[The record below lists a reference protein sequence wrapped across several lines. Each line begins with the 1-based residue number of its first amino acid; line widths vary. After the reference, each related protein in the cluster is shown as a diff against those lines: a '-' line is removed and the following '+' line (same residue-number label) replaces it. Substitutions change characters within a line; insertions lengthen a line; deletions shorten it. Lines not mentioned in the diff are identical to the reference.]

1 MFINHLLLG
10 LVIVLTMGCN
20 PHRADSESHQ
30 HETGTANKGT
40 ETGTTTLTL
49 NAGKKWKLDE
59 PTRENI
65 RLIRQAFEKEAE
77 LTRPDYKTLAADL
90 QVRSNKLVSECK
102 MSGKDHDMLHLWL
115 TDYLASLKEMNSS
128 DLEKQEAGFHK
139 IEQQLI
145 IFDQY
150 FE

>member
-1 MFINHLLLG
+1 MFINHLLLA

-20 PHRADSESHQ
+20 QQRADSKSHQ
-30 HETGTANKGT
+30 HETGTANT
-40 ETGTTTLTL
+40 SRETGTTTLTL
-49 NAGKKWKLDE
+49 NAEKKWTLDE

-65 RLIRQAFEKEAE
+65 RSIRQAFEKEAE

-115 TDYLASLKEMNSS
+115 TDYLSSLGEMNSS
-128 DLEKQEAGFHK
+128 DLAAQEAGFHK
-139 IEQQLI
+139 IEHQLR